1 MRVTAKEH
9 VGIPMVQCTSAI
21 FFKARTMAPEPIDYR
36 AEKSLRG
43 SGEMI
48 NFLASNHMMV

>member
-1 MRVTAKEH
+1 
-9 VGIPMVQCTSAI
+9 
-21 FFKARTMAPEPIDYR
+21 MAPEAIDYR